1 MKRFY
6 DSTLIEAYMKQTRFE
21 SAISSLREH
30 LFVTQYKK
38 GEFITAPLQKEH
50 LFQII
55 IQGTVNIYFIRDD
68 GSAYSLANGRENDL
82 LGEMEIFQHYPS
94 NVYAEANDD
103 VICIALSIETNKEML
118 LKNCQF
124 LQMVCESLTRKM
136 ESITAIDAAP
146 VGLKQRVLTYM
157 QYKCSKGELKG
168 IQQAAFHLNC
178 STRQLQRILNQYEA
192 AGIVIKTGKGAYK
205 LRKGVQ
211 AGWEDRETN
220 PNNMNLGEEEIS
232 TRSEL

>member
-6 DSTLIEAYMKQTRFE
+6 DGTLIETYLKQTKFE
-21 SAISSLREH
+21 SVMSGLREY

-38 GEFITAPLQKEH
+38 GEFIATPLQKKH

-68 GSAYSLANGRENDL
+68 GSVYSLANDRENDL
-82 LGEMEIFQHYPS
+82 LGEMEIFPHYPS
-94 NVYAEANDD
+94 NVYAEANED
-103 VICIALSIETNKEML
+103 VTCIALSTETNKDVL
-118 LKNCQF
+118 LQNCQF

-136 ESITAIDAAP
+136 ESITTLDASPAS
-146 VGLKQRVLTYM
+146 LKRRVLTYM

-178 STRQLQRILNQYEA
+178 STRQLQRILNQYEVD
-192 AGIVIKTGKGAYK
+192 GIVIKTGKGTYK
-205 LRKGVQ
+205 L
-211 AGWEDRETN
+211 T
-220 PNNMNLGEEEIS
+220 IS
-232 TRSEL
+232 TL